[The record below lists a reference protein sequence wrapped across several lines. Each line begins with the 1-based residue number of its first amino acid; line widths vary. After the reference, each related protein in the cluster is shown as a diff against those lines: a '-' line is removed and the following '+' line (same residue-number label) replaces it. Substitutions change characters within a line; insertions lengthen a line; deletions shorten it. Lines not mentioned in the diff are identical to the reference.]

1 MTMSAIDTEPF
12 PRGVLIAVGIL
23 LTGVI
28 LVAGTARWMKLRA
41 PHPASV
47 AFQIAPAS
55 TIDLAFSDGADGSV
69 SVRESGSGRLLK
81 VLAPGTNGF
90 VRGVLRGLAQN
101 RLRRGIGAG
110 PPFRL
115 SQFQDGNLS
124 LLDTATGRVID
135 LQSFGVDNR
144 AAFVQFLPAPGAQVS
159 GARS

>member
-1 MTMSAIDTEPF
+1 MSMSAIDTEPF

-41 PHPASV
+41 AQPAS
-47 AFQIAPAS
+47 ASASYRLAPAS
-55 TIDLAFSDGADGSV
+55 TIDLAFSDAADGSV

-101 RLRRGIGAG
+101 RL
-110 PPFRL
+110 
-115 SQFQDGNLS
+115 
-124 LLDTATGRVID
+124 
-135 LQSFGVDNR
+135 
-144 AAFVQFLPAPGAQVS
+144 PAS

>member
-41 PHPASV
+41 VPAS
-47 AFQIAPAS
+47 AAYRIAPAS

-115 SQFQDGNLS
+115 SRFQDGNLS

-144 AAFVQFLPAPGAQVS
+144 AAFVQFLPSP